1 MLERA
6 FFENVD
12 YLTNC
17 LNPNFPDGQDVEII
31 RWNALVLAWQNATL
45 LSDKEHVTPY
55 IRKNC
60 NVMGGTMFA
69 ALEFPSEGNYGNIRM
84 TVDEVSDKKSI
95 ALLIEKLGDKAGWKL
110 YADFV
115 ISNPDLFTNQDIIR
129 NQGYLNSLKY
139 DNQNY

>member
-1 MLERA
+1 
-6 FFENVD
+6 
-12 YLTNC
+12 
-17 LNPNFPDGQDVEII
+17 
-31 RWNALVLAWQNATL
+31 
-45 LSDKEHVTPY
+45 
-55 IRKNC
+55 
-60 NVMGGTMFA
+60 MGGTMFA